1 MGAVV
6 FRRLGQ
12 VNSQKYRGRSVFDRS
27 RFAIF
32 AETDRRVFFR
42 KKIPGLL
49 CFELSRCSS
58 LCAGLFSPSDFYT
71 ELYLRPP
78 SFFCLCGRGVRFR
91 QPYGIFSAHRFT
103 RTAQRVFFAGAVC
116 PSGYECRSRK
126 ITCGR
131 AFLSGS

>member
-12 VNSQKYRGRSVFDRS
+12 VNSQKYRGCSVFDRS

-32 AETDRRVFFR
+32 AETDRRVFFV
-42 KKIPGLL
+42 KKYRDCFVLSCPGVLL
-49 CFELSRCSS
+49 YVPDFLVRPIFTRSFIFARRRFFV
-58 LCAGLFSPSDFYT
+58 CAG
-71 ELYLRPP
+71 
-78 SFFCLCGRGVRFR
+78 GVRFR